1 MLFEVASLSISF
13 FTVNN
18 TVTPQQ
24 LLNTILG
31 LLYLTEPRSLSD
43 YPFFDQPFYHE
54 ATLVSRLVPLEGL
67 DEQFVHHARLRRFA
81 YIPHITFETHIV

>member
-43 YPFFDQPFYHE
+43 YPLFDQPFYHE
-54 ATLVSRLVPLEGL
+54 ATLVSRLVPL